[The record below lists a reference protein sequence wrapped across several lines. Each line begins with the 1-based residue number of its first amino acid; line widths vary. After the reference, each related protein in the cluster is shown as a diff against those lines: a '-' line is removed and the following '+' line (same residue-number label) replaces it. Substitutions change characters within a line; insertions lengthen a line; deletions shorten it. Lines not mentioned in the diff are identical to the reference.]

1 MSMSVDDIYE
11 LAKDISDK
19 QKQLNYYII
28 FIEDKRYLYTSINK
42 IYNNA
47 IINKKDLKEL

>member
-1 MSMSVDDIYE
+1 MSMSVDDIYK

-28 FIEDKRYLYTSINK
+28 YKDNKRYLYTSSNK
-42 IYNNA
+42 IYNNT